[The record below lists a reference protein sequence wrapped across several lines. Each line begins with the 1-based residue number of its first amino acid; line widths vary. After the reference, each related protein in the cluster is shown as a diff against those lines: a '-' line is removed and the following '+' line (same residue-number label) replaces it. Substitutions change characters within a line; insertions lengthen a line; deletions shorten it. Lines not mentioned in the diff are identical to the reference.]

1 MRAPLKVLCAAL
13 ALAGACAGCGAGAA
27 IEPAPE
33 VPSLH
38 LGMSL
43 AEAKREIGP
52 TFKLPYWNPQ
62 FSSICG
68 NFEIEGTAI
77 RGEVVSGRIAVVSF
91 TLEYGD
97 DGKPVFGSGAA
108 TLKGLQPGQT
118 LGQAEELFGRPDR
131 VTGGAGIGTEL
142 MYWQLGEQEGHRVLL
157 RADILHLPPLQGE
170 KISALEVG
178 ITPQVEAVEGCQ

>member
-1 MRAPLKVLCAAL
+1 MRATLTGLLATL
-13 ALAGACAGCGAGAA
+13 ALAAACAGCGGGAA

-38 LGMSL
+38 LGASI
-43 AEAKREIGP
+43 AEAKREVGP

-77 RGEVVSGRIAVVSF
+77 RGEVVSGRIAVVAFS
-91 TLEYGD
+91 LEYGD
-97 DGKPVFGSGAA
+97 DGTPVRGSGGE

-118 LGQAEELFGRPDR
+118 LGQAEKLFGRPDK
-131 VTGGAGIGTEL
+131 VAGGEGIGTEL
-142 MYWQLGEQEGHRVLL
+142 IYWQLGEQEGHQVLL
-157 RADILHLPPLQGE
+157 RANIWHQPPLKGE
-170 KISALEVG
+170 RIGALEVG
-178 ITPQVEAVEGCQ
+178 ITPQVEAAEGCQ